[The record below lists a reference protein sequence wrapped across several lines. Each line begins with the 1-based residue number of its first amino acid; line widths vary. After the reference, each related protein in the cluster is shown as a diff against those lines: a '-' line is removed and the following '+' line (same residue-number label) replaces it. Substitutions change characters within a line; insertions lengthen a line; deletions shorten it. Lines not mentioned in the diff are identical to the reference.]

1 MRETTAADTIG
12 VDVSGLHSHGPD
24 PAQGIE
30 IEIERATSRPV
41 TTVEAEAV
49 VPYEEIDHHTLAVH
63 LVEK

>member
-12 VDVSGLHSHGPD
+12 VDVSGLHSH
-24 PAQGIE
+24 GIE